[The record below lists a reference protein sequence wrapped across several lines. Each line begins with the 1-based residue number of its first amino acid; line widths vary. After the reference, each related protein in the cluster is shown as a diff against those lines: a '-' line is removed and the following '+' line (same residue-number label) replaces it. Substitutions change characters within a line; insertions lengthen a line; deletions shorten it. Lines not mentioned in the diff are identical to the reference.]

1 MTRLTATVAALVVA
15 VTAVVAGVVAEPG
28 HLVRLGIQLG
38 VIGWL
43 LLGATLL
50 WRPVLLAP
58 AMVGLAFPAAIA
70 AFGRTDATG
79 AIVVATMLLVVTG
92 ELAGWAIDRRSIVP
106 ESRTVT
112 ARRASTV
119 AGVAIGSAAMC
130 AGVLAAAGLPA
141 PGGVLPVAAGTAAAV
156 GVLALAALRRW

>member
-1 MTRLTATVAALVVA
+1 MNRLVGSVVALVAAA
-15 VTAVVAGVVAEPG
+15 TAVVVGVVAEPG
-28 HLVRLGIQLG
+28 HLVRLGFQLG
-38 VIGWL
+38 VLGWL

-58 AMVGLAFPAAIA
+58 AMVGVAFPAAIA
-70 AFGRTDATG
+70 ALGRTDATG

-106 ESRTVT
+106 ESRAVT
-112 ARRASTV
+112 ARRVSAL
-119 AGVAIGSAAMC
+119 AGVAVGSAAMC
-130 AGVLAAAGLPA
+130 GGVLAAAGLPA
-141 PGGVLPVAAGTAAAV
+141 PGGVLPVVAGTAAAV

>member
-1 MTRLTATVAALVVA
+1 MNRLAATVAALVVA
-15 VTAVVAGVVAEPG
+15 ASALVAGVVAEPG
-28 HLVRLGIQLG
+28 HLVRLGVQLG
-38 VIGWL
+38 ILGWL
-43 LLGATLL
+43 LLGAALL

-58 AMVGLAFPAAIA
+58 AMVGLALPAAIA
-70 AFGRTDATG
+70 ALGRTDATG

-106 ESRTVT
+106 ESRAVT
-112 ARRASTV
+112 ARRLSGV
-119 AGVAIGSAAMC
+119 AGVTVGSAALC

-141 PGGVLPVAAGTAAAV
+141 PGGVLPVAAGTVAAV